1 MRGIQQLVLA
11 AACACALAWPDA
23 MAASPKVSFGA
34 APTGDAS
41 KVATRIIKE
50 NFDACKKVTSAKRLP
65 DGTIMARCAGSDF
78 RVFTA
83 FKRDEGK
90 TIEVALNCTV
100 LKKRLD
106 VDC

>member
-1 MRGIQQLVLA
+1 MFNIRQIGLA
-11 AACACALAWPDA
+11 AACASAIAWPAA

-34 APTGDAS
+34 APKGDAS

-50 NFDACKKVTSAKRLP
+50 NFDACKKVTSAKRLS

>member
-1 MRGIQQLVLA
+1 MRGIQQFALA
-11 AACACALAWPDA
+11 AACAGALAWPAA

-34 APTGDAS
+34 APAGDTS
-41 KVATRIIKE
+41 KVANRIIKE
-50 NFDACKKVTSAKRLP
+50 NFDACKNVTSAKRLH
-65 DGTIMARCAGSDF
+65 DGTIMAKCAGSDF

>member
-1 MRGIQQLVLA
+1 MRSIRQVGVA
-11 AACACALAWPDA
+11 AACACALAWPAA

-34 APTGDAS
+34 APKGYAA
-41 KVATRIIKE
+41 KVATKIIKE
-50 NFDACKKVTSAKRLP
+50 NFDACTKVTSAKRLH

>member
-1 MRGIQQLVLA
+1 MFSIRKIGLA
-11 AACACALAWPDA
+11 AAYACALAWPAA

-65 DGTIMARCAGSDF
+65 DGTIMAKCAGSDF

-106 VDC
+106 ISC